1 MSAFVNKG
9 ELWKAQ
15 KDLFGGLTIFF
26 FPERGHVAAFR
37 TLKAKWFAT
46 LNLEINGKIDKQVVL
61 MFSTTNEKTL
71 RLVKDLILNKN
82 PKSY

>member
-26 FPERGHVAAFR
+26 FPERGHVAAFA

-46 LNLEINGKIDKQVVL
+46 LNLE
-61 MFSTTNEKTL
+61 
-71 RLVKDLILNKN
+71 
-82 PKSY
+82 